1 MSGQEQNA
9 PKEGLASRRP
19 LRAIGYVRVSTGGQ
33 AERGMGL
40 ETQRRSVRDFAR
52 SEPYELLEVVSEA
65 ASGAAKAGELFSL
78 EHRPVLEELVQRGER
93 HEYDVLLVATLDRL
107 SRDQVEQLYLKRLL
121 ARFGVTVVS
130 AGGETNG
137 NGDAISELVERL
149 IGAVHDFDRKRI
161 LERLRAGKAEKK
173 RLGRHVHGS
182 VPYGYR
188 SAGQGRL
195 EVDEQFAEVV
205 RTIFRLAAKEG
216 LGSRRI
222 ARRLNEAGV
231 QSPKGTTW
239 SPPVVAHILKN
250 PVYRGERY
258 GVKRAQPVIVT
269 ARLWNAAQR

>member
-1 MSGQEQNA
+1 MSGKQQTETR
-9 PKEGLASRRP
+9 EGPASRRP

-40 ETQRRSVRDFAR
+40 EAQRRSVRDFAR
-52 SEPYELLEVVSEA
+52 GEGYELLEVVSEA

-78 EHRPVLEELVQRGER
+78 EHRPALEELVQRAER

-121 ARFGVTVVS
+121 ARFGVMVVS
-130 AGGETNG
+130 AAGETNG

-195 EVDEQFAEVV
+195 DVDPEQAEIV
-205 RTIFRLAAKEG
+205 RRIFEAAKRG
-216 LGSRRI
+216 AGVRRI
-222 ARRLNEAGV
+222 ARELNEAGIA
-231 QSPKGTTW
+231 SPRGKRW
-239 SPPVVAHILKN
+239 SGQGVAGILAN

-258 GVKRAQPVIVT
+258 GVKGAQPAIVT